1 MASITVRNLD
11 DEVKTRLRVRA
22 AERAG
27 RSATRTAKSRPFAAH
42 GVPSWSRATCG
53 ISTALE
59 STLPI
64 LGQPYENSSA
74 CVLEDGSIFMVGQ
87 REGFK
92 NRFGSH
98 GSEVTSVR
106 FRINTPEEG
115 EGVQLLPIG
124 GPA

>member
-1 MASITVRNLD
+1 M
-11 DEVKTRLRVRA
+11 
-22 AERAG
+22 
-27 RSATRTAKSRPFAAH
+27 
-42 GVPSWSRATCG
+42 
-53 ISTALE
+53 
-59 STLPI
+59 PI
-64 LGQPYENSSA
+64 LGQPYETSSA

-92 NRFGSH
+92 NRFGPH